1 MAFKSA
7 TRGLS
12 RTPPGREFKPLLPPV
27 CAGEQ
32 SRRPASDS
40 TSVAS
45 VHGDDNLGMAACDG
59 VVGEVSVGVAARGRA
74 VGAIK
79 AGS

>member
-12 RTPPGREFKPLLPPV
+12 RALHGCKFNPLLPPV

-32 SRRPASDS
+32 SRHAASDS
-40 TSVAS
+40 ATVAS
-45 VHGDDNLGMAACDG
+45 VNGDNNRGVTAHDR
-59 VVGEVSVGVAARGRA
+59 VVGEVSVGVVARGRA
-74 VGAIK
+74 VGTDE